1 MENLPNHTES
11 NEPTGWE
18 NMDNTLNAVVD
29 VENTAENQEIETTPE
44 EYENFAK
51 RNFTRLLGA
60 LENPEINIDNIKEQ
74 EITDQITITADIL
87 SSLDKPT
94 FEAET
99 SQPRTKDVF
108 SLLENKYQN
117 LITNSNG
124 ISQARI
130 VDLNQRLIH
139 ATYIVRNQF
148 INYTNSQKPKN
159 PDDLP
164 DDVIS

>member
-18 NMDNTLNAVVD
+18 NMDKTLNAVVD
-29 VENTAENQEIETTPE
+29 VENTAENQEIEATPE

-51 RNFTRLLGA
+51 RNFTKLLGA
-60 LENPEINIDNIKEQ
+60 LENPEINTDNVREQ

-87 SSLDKPT
+87 SSLDNPA

-99 SQPRTKDVF
+99 SQPQTKDVF

-117 LITNSNG
+117 LIANSNG
-124 ISQARI
+124 IGQARI

-139 ATYIVRNQF
+139 ATYSVKNQF
-148 INYTNSQKPKN
+148 INYINSQKPKN
-159 PDDLP
+159 PNDLP
-164 DDVIS
+164 GDLIS